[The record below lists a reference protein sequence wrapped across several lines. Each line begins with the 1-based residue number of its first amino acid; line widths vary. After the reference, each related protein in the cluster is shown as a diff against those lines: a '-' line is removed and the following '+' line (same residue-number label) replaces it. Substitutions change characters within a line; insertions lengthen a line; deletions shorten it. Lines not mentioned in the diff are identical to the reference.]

1 MPGPDLDTGIGAL
14 QKILDAL
21 RSLPIWLLGGLAGA
35 SFVLWKFP
43 AFPVPVPSALRDW
56 LPASAFTFGLITVC
70 KLTSD
75 LVSVLIKRRRGGLAR
90 DKMRLDNIYLP
101 MGAMFLTRH
110 VDVTV
115 GIFDPPFRIKM
126 KKAWAILAHRKRRLH
141 VVAAA
146 KTLFEKKRSTSAGIE
161 FGGEFPLREIL
172 AIVRNYITIAD
183 GELQAKVRRADRS
196 RYEEWGNNSLLTE
209 EEFELFNHIVG
220 ERDKLMKRTRWVS

>member
-1 MPGPDLDTGIGAL
+1 MAPGRLGRGIVCTLEISCFSLSGP
-14 QKILDAL
+14 L
-21 RSLPIWLLGGLAGA
+21 R
-35 SFVLWKFP
+35 
-43 AFPVPVPSALRDW
+43 
-56 LPASAFTFGLITVC
+56 
-70 KLTSD
+70 
-75 LVSVLIKRRRGGLAR
+75 
-90 DKMRLDNIYLP
+90 MRLDNIYLP
-101 MGAMFLTRH
+101 MGAMFLARH

-126 KKAWAILAHRKRRLH
+126 KKAWAILVHRKRRLH

-146 KTLFEKKRSTSAGIE
+146 QTLFEKKRSTSAGIE

-209 EEFELFNHIVG
+209 EEFDSSTISLG
-220 ERDKLMKRTRWVS
+220 SATSS